1 MYPVLTHFSFFE
13 SWLKLCVIY
22 YFDKIHILFK
32 EQEERVVS
40 REKEQNNCLEEVQ
53 ENRNSEKGKN
63 FKLQRCEMGTTKYQE
78 VEKKKKRQ
86 GKLRIMLN
94 QEKKG

>member
-1 MYPVLTHFSFFE
+1 M
-13 SWLKLCVIY
+13 IY

-78 VEKKKKRQ
+78 VEKKKKKAREIENHAKP
-86 GKLRIMLN
+86 GKKRIEITSLLLN
-94 QEKKG
+94 KQ